1 MRSAVLVG
9 IVLAGTLFLV
19 VACRRGPEIPD
30 LPETSVL
37 RGRDQVALVR
47 VEYARLHDRPDV
59 QSPVLGHAR
68 FRDVLNVIDRT
79 ADEQWYRLESP
90 RETGWVH
97 YDDLELYDV
106 LAQALNARDRLR
118 RGGSR
123 P

>member
-1 MRSAVLVG
+1 MRPAILVG
-9 IVLAGTLFLV
+9 IVLAGTILLT
-19 VACRRGPEIPD
+19 VACRRGPDIPG

-37 RGRDQVALVR
+37 LGRDQVALVR

-59 QSPVLGHAR
+59 QSPVRGHAR
-68 FRDVLNVIDRT
+68 FGDTLTVSDRT
-79 ADEQWYRLESP
+79 ADEQWFRLESP

-97 YDDLELYDV
+97 NDDLELYDA
-106 LAQALNARDRLR
+106 LAQALNARRRLQ